1 MEMTPERKQIFLR
14 ELRRHGIVRAAARAA
29 SPATDSPTACSSSFY
44 RARNMDPEFA
54 ADWDNA
60 LAEAAADVEL
70 EIHRRAIEGYEEPVY
85 QRGELVGTI
94 TRYSDRLLELRA
106 KGLMPDRYAV
116 ERKDVRLQGKI
127 EHDHQHRAVL
137 LELRPEDV
145 ILLSEDKRETFL
157 GLLEEIAEAK
167 GDEPV
172 PHLLERG

>member
-94 TRYSDRLLELRA
+94 TRYSDKLLELRA

-127 EHDHQHRAVL
+127 EHDHQHKAVL

>member
-70 EIHRRAIEGYEEPVY
+70 EIHRRAVEGYEEPVY

-145 ILLSEDKRETFL
+145 ILLSVDKRETFL

>member
-94 TRYSDRLLELRA
+94 TRYSDKLLELRA

>member
-94 TRYSDRLLELRA
+94 TRYSDKLLELRA

-145 ILLSEDKRETFL
+145 ILLSEDKRKTFL

>member
-70 EIHRRAIEGYEEPVY
+70 EIHRRAVEGWEEPVY

-94 TRYSDRLLELRA
+94 TRYSDKLLELRA

-127 EHDHQHRAVL
+127 EHDHQHKAVL